1 MNRRTSRRRTAIAAV
16 AIGLTLTLTG
26 CEWNGLNSVPLPG
39 TEGGE
44 DGAYTVK
51 IEMPNVTTLSQNS
64 PVRVNDV
71 TVGTI
76 SGIEVDGWHALVT
89 VSLNPDVELPANAT
103 AKIGQTSLLGSQHL
117 ELAPPIGIAPQ
128 GTLQDGDLIPIERA
142 GAFPTTEQTLSS
154 LSVVLNGGGLAQ
166 LNDITTELNAA
177 LLGREDSVRDLL
189 PQLDQLVG
197 SLDNQRTQI
206 VSAMEGIDRLSTTVN
221 QQSDTLTA
229 ALDAVPPALE
239 VLVGQRQNL
248 TNALVSLGE
257 FSDVATRV
265 INQSGDDLKA
275 NLHSL
280 APLLNQLAGTGNAL
294 TNSLSVLLTFP
305 FPMKNLDQV
314 VRGDYANLMMTI
326 DMTNKRLDSSFLT
339 GTALG
344 GTLGGVEGALGK
356 TAGIAGQAGNPLASP
371 KPKPAAPADA
381 KAEPKPTAAPLIP
394 GLSDI
399 PGLSQIPGL
408 QQLGAT
414 TP

>member
-16 AIGLTLTLTG
+16 ALGLTLTLTG

-44 DGAYTVK
+44 DGSYTVK

-166 LNDITTELNAA
+166 LNDITSELNAA
-177 LLGREDSVRDLL
+177 LLGREESVRDLV

-197 SLDNQRTQI
+197 SLDNQRGQI

-221 QQSDTLTA
+221 QQTATLTA
-229 ALDAVPPALE
+229 ALEGIPPALE
-239 VLVGQRQNL
+239 VLAGQRQNI
-248 TNALVSLGE
+248 TSALVSLGQ

-275 NLHSL
+275 NLHAL
-280 APLLNQLAGTGNAL
+280 APLLKELADTGSSLTDVLMIAL
-294 TNSLSVLLTFP
+294 TYP
-305 FPMKNLDQV
+305 FPLKNLDQV
-314 VRGDYANLMMTI
+314 IRGDYANLMMTV
-326 DMTNKRLDSSFLT
+326 DLTNKRLDSNFLT
-339 GTALG
+339 GTGLG
-344 GTLGGVEGALGK
+344 GTLGGIEGALGK
-356 TAGIAGQAGNPLASP
+356 TAGVAGQASNPLASP

-381 KAEPKPTAAPLIP
+381 KAEPKPPAAPLIP